1 MSSLNPKPE
10 IGWFVRSLV
19 GIGVAAAGLV
29 AVTVL
34 THEWITAVRYGDPSV
49 GLLIGLT
56 AMFGPVACFAVI
68 AGLRFMLNRPNEY
81 GAIMGPFGWKLC
93 ALLIVLICAG
103 LIVEDAHTGSG
114 LAWMLLSLLP
124 IAGAC
129 AVKAQ
134 SLVKRGRIT
143 WSRPRRNGLD

>member
-1 MSSLNPKPE
+1 
-10 IGWFVRSLV
+10 
-19 GIGVAAAGLV
+19 
-29 AVTVL
+29 
-34 THEWITAVRYGDPSV
+34 
-49 GLLIGLT
+49 
-56 AMFGPVACFAVI
+56 
-68 AGLRFMLNRPNEY
+68 MLNRPNEY